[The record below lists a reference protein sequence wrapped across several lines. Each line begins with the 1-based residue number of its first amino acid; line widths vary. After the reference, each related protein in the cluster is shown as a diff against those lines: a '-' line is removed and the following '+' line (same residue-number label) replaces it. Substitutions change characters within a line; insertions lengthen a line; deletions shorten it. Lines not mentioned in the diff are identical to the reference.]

1 MTDITRKTFKKVASV
16 FTYAPI
22 VIMFGYLLASIFIH
36 PAFIIPTAVYW
47 WIIFHGD
54 LDELYIMGN
63 AYWIT
68 KRDTRLFAVGIGTM
82 HQTHSPWR
90 KGKGVYI
97 ALFKFCFQFGWSHPQ
112 NLREEAGILSAV
124 QGRYL
129 KLTPHEI
136 GNGNWDA
143 IQKGN

>member
-1 MTDITRKTFKKVASV
+1 MIGITRAIFKKVATA

-22 VIMFGYLLASIFIH
+22 VIMFGYLLVSIFIH
-36 PAFIIPTAVYW
+36 PVFLFPTAVYW
-47 WIIFHGD
+47 WVIFHGD

-68 KRDTRLFAVGIGTM
+68 KRDKRFFAIGKGTM
-82 HQTHSPWR
+82 HQTHAPWR
-90 KGKGVYI
+90 KGTGVYI
-97 ALFKFCFQFGWSHPQ
+97 SLFKYCFQFGWSKPQ
-112 NLREEAGILSAV
+112 DLREEAGILSAV

-143 IQKGN
+143 LQKGN

>member
-22 VIMFGYLLASIFIH
+22 VIMFGYLLASILIH
-36 PAFIIPTAVYW
+36 PVFLFPTAVYW

-68 KRDTRLFAVGIGTM
+68 KKDKRFIAAGIGTM

-97 ALFKFCFQFGWSHPQ
+97 VLFKYCFQFGWSRPQ
-112 NLREEAGILSAV
+112 NLREDAGILSAV